1 MSTLRVNEISART
14 GSGNIQ
20 VAGGKIV
27 SPGSV
32 VQVVST
38 TFTGTWSAGGSG
50 TTFYTV
56 TDLNT
61 IITPISATSKV
72 LVSATLNI
80 GSGYWE
86 IQGRFLRNGTA
97 IGLGTQRGS
106 RSVCTFLDNRY
117 EAAGGARNGWGAV
130 SAQYLDSP
138 STTSAITY
146 GVALNAYSTYTI
158 GVNYNPY
165 SDPNDPDYFGCPI
178 SVLTLTEIA
187 Q

>member
-1 MSTLRVNEISART
+1 MSTLRVNEIGART
-14 GSGNIQ
+14 GDVVTMESGSSIY
-20 VAGGKIV
+20 

-38 TFTGTWSAGGSG
+38 TFPGTWSAGGSG
-50 TTFYTV
+50 TTFYQV

-61 IITPISATSKV
+61 NITPRFASSKI
-72 LVSATLNI
+72 LISATLNM

-86 IQGRFLRNGTA
+86 IQGRFMRNGTA
-97 IGLGTQRGS
+97 IGLGTQRGV

-117 EAAGGARNGWGAV
+117 EASSSVRNGWGAV
-130 SAQYLDSP
+130 TAQYLDSP
-138 STTSAITY
+138 ATTSTLTY
-146 GVALNAYSTYTI
+146 GVALNPYSSFTV

-165 SDPNDPDYFGCPI
+165 SDGNDPDYFGCPI
-178 SVLTLTEIA
+178 STLTVMEIA